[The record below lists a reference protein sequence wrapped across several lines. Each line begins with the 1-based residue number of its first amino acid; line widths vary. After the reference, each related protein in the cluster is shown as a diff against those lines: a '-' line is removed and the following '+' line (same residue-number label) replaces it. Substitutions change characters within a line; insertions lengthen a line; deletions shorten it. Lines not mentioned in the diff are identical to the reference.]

1 MLLSLW
7 GGTSDTNCFSLVLFS
22 CCSVSQNQSDP
33 WTPGGSTTAVRGL
46 ARRWS
51 RSESRL
57 HSPSL
62 SQTWISMHW
71 RGRWGAKRE
80 AEMSKQ
86 QRQKGLCAPSQR
98 GWWPDCVLQGS
109 ADLPF
114 YLYCC
119 VYFSCIFI
127 FLYSVE
133 RKRSIWGTRT
143 VEINLGTVRVDH
155 KNSSQS
161 ATGGWGG
168 RFHLAR
174 LIKEKP
180 EVTLDDDLH
189 RPQMELHKWLKV
201 ISRNHFSGC
210 LRHIE
215 AHLKYLFKKSRQM
228 II

>member
-7 GGTSDTNCFSLVLFS
+7 GGTSDINCFSLVLLC

-51 RSESRL
+51 RSKSRL
-57 HSPSL
+57 PSPSL

-86 QRQKGLCAPSQR
+86 QRRKGLCAPSQR

-109 ADLPF
+109 ADLLF

-133 RKRSIWGTRT
+133 RKRSSWGTRT

-161 ATGGWGG
+161 ATGGLRGQISPGTTHKGKTRSDSWQ
-168 RFHLAR
+168 
-174 LIKEKP
+174 
-180 EVTLDDDLH
+180 
-189 RPQMELHKWLKV
+189 RPSSTTDELQNWLKV

-215 AHLKYLFKKSRQM
+215 AHLK
-228 II
+228 